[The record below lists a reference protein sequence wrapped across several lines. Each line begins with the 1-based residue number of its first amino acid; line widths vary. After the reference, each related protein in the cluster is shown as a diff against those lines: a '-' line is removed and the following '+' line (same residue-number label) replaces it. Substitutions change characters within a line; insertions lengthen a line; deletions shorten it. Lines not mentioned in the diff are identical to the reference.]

1 MGLWLVRR
9 RPGEGDATEQG
20 DGRRDASAAAVARC
34 HGVIL
39 GGGNA
44 SGGEGSGGVVE
55 ENAEG
60 IGEPGK
66 RGNATLTGTNEG
78 SRLFERKAPAVR
90 CCGIYRAHGSVSDLW
105 GTTLRKCVECRLQWK
120 NAKLY
125 LILVFDIG

>member
-90 CCGIYRAHGSVSDLW
+90 CCG
-105 GTTLRKCVECRLQWK
+105 CVAYAGPTDPSATCGARRCV
-120 NAKLY
+120 NA
-125 LILVFDIG
+125 